1 MVIGVIYMPAFDKF
15 KEHIWLVVIYANT
28 TALSIPERS
37 RTGVVML
44 LEIGE

>member
-1 MVIGVIYMPAFDKF
+1 MVIRVIYMPAFDKF
-15 KEHIWLVVIYANT
+15 KEYIWLVVIYANT